1 VCPNDDVLSSI
12 RQFVAEKFPLARK
25 RGIQD
30 NDSLVAGGIVD
41 SLGILEIVTFL
52 EESFAFTLDDDEVVA
67 DNFDTIAAIANFV
80 IEKNKSHPVSPTE
93 A

>member
-1 VCPNDDVLSSI
+1 VCPNDAVLSSI

-80 IEKNKSHPVSPTE
+80 NEKQAINLTSPAE